1 MLRSSTMNKNPASPA
16 VNIKPNSIGNPC
28 ETVHDRPSKLVFLD
42 LPQLGS
48 PPVTP
53 ISPAPGGGGR
63 GGRAPMM
70 SPPPT
75 GFLPLAAGGE
85 SALPAGP
92 RPYLP
97 GPRQTQPPTAKG
109 LSAKRAAHLPARLP
123 ERRSQLRRRGRGA
136 AGSPGVH
143 GGHPSS
149 TEPPPRPL
157 RSAAGRRRPRANF
170 AGEEEAPRLTE
181 RTDREAERTV
191 HVSAR
196 RRGRLTFPPPSPR
209 LPSPEVC
216 TGTPPRL
223 PGGRYRTRPALRRRE
238 ALRERRGESNRW
250 AGRYGQETRSAPN
263 RIGSIAC
270 GARP

>member
-1 MLRSSTMNKNPASPA
+1 MTSAWLDINRATMLRSSIMNKNPASPA
-16 VNIKPNSIGNPC
+16 VNIKPNSSGNPC

-48 PPVTP
+48 PPGHPHLSCSRAV
-53 ISPAPGGGGR
+53 GGGEGAPR
-63 GGRAPMM
+63 GC
-70 SPPPT
+70 PPLT

-97 GPRQTQPPTAKG
+97 GPRQTQPPTAMG

-123 ERRSQLRRRGRGA
+123 KRRSQLRRRGRGVT
-136 AGSPGVH
+136 GVH

-170 AGEEEAPRLTE
+170 AGG
-181 RTDREAERTV
+181 
-191 HVSAR
+191 
-196 RRGRLTFPPPSPR
+196 RGSDETNRA
-209 LPSPEVC
+209 
-216 TGTPPRL
+216 GG
-223 PGGRYRTRPALRRRE
+223 PGGREDRECVRTQAGLPHLPSAEPA
-238 ALRERRGESNRW
+238 ALV
-250 AGRYGQETRSAPN
+250 A
-263 RIGSIAC
+263 
-270 GARP
+270 

>member
-1 MLRSSTMNKNPASPA
+1 MRNGTRPTQAGFPGPPPARQPPGHPHLSCSGA
-16 VNIKPNSIGNPC
+16 V
-28 ETVHDRPSKLVFLD
+28 
-42 LPQLGS
+42 
-48 PPVTP
+48 
-53 ISPAPGGGGR
+53 GGGEGAPR
-63 GGRAPMM
+63 GC
-70 SPPPT
+70 PPLT

-97 GPRQTQPPTAKG
+97 GPRQTQPPTAMG
-109 LSAKRAAHLPARLP
+109 LSAKRAAHLSARLP

-136 AGSPGVH
+136 AGSPGCTADTRAP
-143 GGHPSS
+143 PSRLPAPS
-149 TEPPPRPL
+149 APPPADGAPGL
-157 RSAAGRRRPRANF
+157 TSP
-170 AGEEEAPRLTE
+170 GEEETPRLTE

>member
-16 VNIKPNSIGNPC
+16 VNIKPNSSGNPC

-53 ISPAPGGGGR
+53 ISPAP
-63 GGRAPMM
+63 
-70 SPPPT
+70 
-75 GFLPLAAGGE
+75 E
-85 SALPAGP
+85 
-92 RPYLP
+92 
-97 GPRQTQPPTAKG
+97 RQTQPPTAMG
-109 LSAKRAAHLPARLP
+109 LSAKRATHLPARLP
-123 ERRSQLRRRGRGA
+123 ERRSQLRRRGRGVT
-136 AGSPGVH
+136 GVH

-170 AGEEEAPRLTE
+170 AGEEETPRLTE